1 MNHTEGPDHYCSG
14 TGRYF
19 EVKRL
24 KRYAIGFLI
33 ALFVLAG
40 MDGYKRP
47 GGEPRF
53 SAILVAAAWPIV
65 ITIAVGSTIGEGA
78 RCGAQDPACAGRSG
92 GTRAAPT

>member
-1 MNHTEGPDHYCSG
+1 MLRNWE
-14 TGRYF
+14 YF
-19 EVKRL
+19 EVKWL

-40 MDGYKRP
+40 IDGYKRP

-53 SAILVAAAWPIV
+53 SAILMAAAWPIV
-65 ITIAVGSTIGEGA
+65 ITIAVGSTIGEAA
-78 RCGAQDPACAGRSG
+78 RCGAQGPACAGGSG